1 MYGIWTLKSM
11 FFGPKVR
18 DSNKSLPTLLA
29 AILVSFSPQA
39 AHCFGSLGHFL
50 NGREGWRVG
59 GEGDSLLRKDD
70 TH

>member
-11 FFGPKVR
+11 FFSPKVR
-18 DSNKSLPTLLA
+18 DSNRSLAMLLA

-39 AHCFGSLGHFL
+39 ALCFASLGHFS

-59 GEGDSLLRKDD
+59 GEGDSLLP
-70 TH
+70 